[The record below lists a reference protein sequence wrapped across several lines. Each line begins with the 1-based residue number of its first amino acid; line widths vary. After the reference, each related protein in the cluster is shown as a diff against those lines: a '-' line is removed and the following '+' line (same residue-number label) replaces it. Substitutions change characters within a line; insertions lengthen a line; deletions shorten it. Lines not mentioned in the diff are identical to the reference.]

1 MEIRHQKY
9 NCICKCPVL
18 YFSHCDRHHAG
29 QCAGGLADK
38 NIRQYN
44 GDLDTNITERVVV
57 KLALH
62 TGLA

>member
-9 NCICKCPVL
+9 NCISKCPVL

-57 KLALH
+57 K
-62 TGLA
+62 